1 MCKVLNTKFYLSQL
15 ATRLMFHW
23 KAFFILLL
31 LFICSLLLLHGDI
44 ESNPGP
50 RNSKN
55 HLPSFE
61 TYLDSSLPSVHV

>member
-1 MCKVLNTKFYLSQL
+1 MCKVLNSKFYLSQL

-31 LFICSLLLLHGDI
+31 LLICSLLLVHEDI

-50 RNSKN
+50 RNRKN
-55 HLPSFE
+55 HLISF
-61 TYLDSSLPSVHV
+61 YH